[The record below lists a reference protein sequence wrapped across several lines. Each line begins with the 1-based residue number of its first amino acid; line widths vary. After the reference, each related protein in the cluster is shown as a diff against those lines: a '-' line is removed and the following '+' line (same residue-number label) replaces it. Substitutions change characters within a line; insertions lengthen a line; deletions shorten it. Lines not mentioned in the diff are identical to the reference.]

1 MKTLIAIIIFS
12 HIGFANDPNKISAS
26 KPNPFNEEFKRM
38 HLTRVFDSLFT
49 MSDYY
54 VEIDLSKQ
62 MGYLHSRFDSVK
74 TFKVS
79 TGTTNIK
86 DGVETNTGIFVIQH
100 KAKKWYS
107 TQFDSTL
114 MLHWMGFNYGIGFHA
129 LLGKSYYKYLGN
141 KTSSHGCVR
150 ISREDAKVLFDK
162 LTYGSPVIIHKGQ
175 SAVKISFADKNSD
188 IYKIYNSETLL
199 SEVNRRMQHL
209 YNGNYFDF
217 VNEKILID
225 QNNVTHQGI
234 PIGDVNKVPLRQKIN
249 PESYYVEVAL
259 PELKGD
265 FIPAN
270 HFSADRILL
279 TLNSR

>member
-1 MKTLIAIIIFS
+1 MKTFFLLIIFS
-12 HIGFANDPNKISAS
+12 QFIFADDPERNSSLNASYNSDKLRKINLS
-26 KPNPFNEEFKRM
+26 
-38 HLTRVFDSLFT
+38 RVLDTLFT
-49 MSDYY
+49 LSDYY

-62 MGYLHSRFDSVK
+62 IGFLHSRFDATK

-79 TGTTNIK
+79 TGSKKIK

-114 MLHWMGFNYGIGFHA
+114 MLNWMGFNYGIGFHA

-150 ISREDAKVLFDK
+150 VSREDAKELFDK

-175 SAVKISFADKNSD
+175 TAIKISFAEKNS
-188 IYKIYNSETLL
+188 INYEYYENERLL
-199 SEVNRRMQHL
+199 KEINRRMNHL
-209 YNGNYFDF
+209 YKGDYLNF

-225 QNNVTHQGI
+225 HRNVTHQGI
-234 PIGDVNKVPLRQKIN
+234 PIGNFNNVPIRQKIW
-249 PESYYVEVAL
+249 PESYFIEIAL
-259 PELKGD
+259 PEIKPEL
-265 FIPAN
+265 IPFDY
-270 HFSADRILL
+270 FSADKILTSL
-279 TLNSR
+279 D